1 MIIGLTGTHIKIT
14 DKQKERLIKLFDTY
28 KPTEVHHGGC
38 ICADEYCHKI
48 AKFMKDCRIIV
59 HPPINKK
66 GVFDYS
72 DGNEILPEKEYIE
85 RNHDVVDTCDLLIA
99 MPNTELE
106 VVRSGTWA
114 TIRYARKLKKV
125 IVILEP

>member
-1 MIIGLTGTHIKIT
+1 M
-14 DKQKERLIKLFDTY
+14 
-28 KPTEVHHGGC
+28 
-38 ICADEYCHKI
+38 
-48 AKFMKDCRIIV
+48 
-59 HPPINKK
+59 
-66 GVFDYS
+66 FDYS

>member
-1 MIIGLTGTHIKIT
+1 MTIGFTGTHIAIT
-14 DKQKERLIKLFDTY
+14 DKQKERLIRLFAEY

-48 AKFMKDCRIIV
+48 AKFMKDCKIIV

-66 GVFDYS
+66 AVFDYS
-72 DGNEILPEKEYIE
+72 DAAMIMPEMDYID
-85 RNHDVVDTCDLLIA
+85 RNHVIVSVCDLLIA
-99 MPNTELE
+99 MPNTEQE